1 MQVYDSLYSS
11 AGTRLKAQI
20 AALLATE
27 QPELVLNFMDVPV
40 QSGSNDCGLFAIA
53 FATALAL
60 GVKPELFL
68 FDQSK
73 MRRHLQQCLER
84 GKMQMFPVIKKRR
97 TKTSS
102 VKKTQAVPVYCK
114 CRMPELP
121 NENMIECTNCKEW
134 YHLDTCI
141 SVPLLIQTNK
151 KQPWFCCKC

>member
-1 MQVYDSLYSS
+1 MGIPSVITTDQ
-11 AGTRLKAQI
+11 GTEFRN
-20 AALLATE
+20 
-27 QPELVLNFMDVPV
+27 ELNRQL
-40 QSGSNDCGLFAIA
+40 
-53 FATALAL
+53 TALAL

-121 NENMIECTNCKEW
+121 NENMIECK
-134 YHLDTCI
+134 LQGM
-141 SVPLLIQTNK
+141 VPLRYMY
-151 KQPWFCCKC
+151 FCTSLNPN